1 MTDNRTRILAVYT
14 LFDEGRELTVP
25 EIIQKLKD
33 DYEIGVERKT
43 IYTDI
48 AKIKRFLP
56 IVKTSKNTYKADF
69 SLWRYSDKKES

>member
-25 EIIQKLKD
+25 EIMQKLKD
-33 DYEIGVERKT
+33 DYNIEAERKA

-48 AKIKRFLP
+48 TAITRFLP
-56 IVKTSKNTYKADF
+56 IVKTSRTTYKADF
-69 SLWRYSDKKES
+69 SLWRYSD